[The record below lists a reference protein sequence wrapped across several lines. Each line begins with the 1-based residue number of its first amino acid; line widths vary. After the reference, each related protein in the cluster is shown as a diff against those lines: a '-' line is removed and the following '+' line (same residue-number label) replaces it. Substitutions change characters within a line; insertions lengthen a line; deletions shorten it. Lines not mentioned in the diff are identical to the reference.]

1 MSVGE
6 AGVETGEESCG
17 SETYTFSPKKKP
29 EGEATSP
36 TVLSPSSN
44 RVGPAPWVRFGAGRD
59 EERLYM
65 LVTGT

>member
-1 MSVGE
+1 VGE
-6 AGVETGEESCG
+6 AGEETGEESCG

-29 EGEATSP
+29 GGEATAP
-36 TVLSPSSN
+36 TVLPPPSK

-59 EERLYM
+59 EDRLNM